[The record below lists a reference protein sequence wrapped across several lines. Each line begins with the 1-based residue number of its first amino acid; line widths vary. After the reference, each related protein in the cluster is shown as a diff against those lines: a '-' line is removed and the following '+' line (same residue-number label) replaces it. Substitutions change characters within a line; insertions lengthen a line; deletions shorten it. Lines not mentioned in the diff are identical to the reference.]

1 MSEERSRQ
9 RRNAG
14 LGVSPGA
21 VLRTGGCLFSWAS
34 WVGFLWGLASL
45 SVMLPSP
52 PLSSGR
58 PCPLQGTLMFTQ
70 HFQSCGVA
78 PLWLLTCSMEK
89 ASDAGGIALDGER
102 AVMLPSGH
110 VPRALPAVP
119 QACFPSS
126 WQWFQREQVGH
137 MGVPRPQAGCSQDPG
152 KGDGS
157 LDPGLCRMC
166 SCRCRL

>member
-21 VLRTGGCLFSWAS
+21 VLRTGECLFSWAS

-52 PLSSGR
+52 PPLSSGR
-58 PCPLQGTLMFTQ
+58 PCPLQGTLMLTQ
-70 HFQSCGVA
+70 HFQLCGVA
-78 PLWLLTCSMEK
+78 TLWLLTCSMEK

-102 AVMLPSGH
+102 AVTLPSGH
-110 VPRALPAVP
+110 VPRAPGRSLL
-119 QACFPSS
+119 S
-126 WQWFQREQVGH
+126 
-137 MGVPRPQAGCSQDPG
+137 PRPASLPRGSGSRENRWATWVSPAPRPSAARTPG
-152 KGDGS
+152 KAMG
-157 LDPGLCRMC
+157 P
-166 SCRCRL
+166 